1 MSKSHKLASFAKSAV
16 ATALMAAASLASAAI
31 VYVGDS
37 AGHVGKFDTT
47 TLTGVPLGSVTVGQ
61 AVGLAY
67 NGATGTVYVLDRN
80 TNKVFGMDG
89 STGAASL
96 AFNSSAS
103 FQGGAVSGGLLYGT
117 FEGLPSTPAGAF
129 NLAGVPTVTGSAMPS
144 HTHAM
149 GVDPAT
155 GQLYTIGGDNAI
167 RGVSSAGAAGASIVT
182 AALAEFADDL
192 DYFGGNF
199 LVAQFSN
206 SRVDLVNGVTGAVSS
221 FITAAQVRAMGLG
234 DVSGVVVQFAGTSV
248 PEPGTLVLLA
258 AAGLGMLTT
267 RRKAPK

>member
-1 MSKSHKLASFAKSAV
+1 MSKSHKLASFAKGVV
-16 ATALMAAASLASAAI
+16 AAALMSAASLASAAI
-31 VYVGDS
+31 VYVGDA

-47 TLTGVPLGSVTVGQ
+47 TSTGVPLGSVSVGQ
-61 AVGLAY
+61 AIGLAY

-89 STGAASL
+89 TTGAASL
-96 AFNSSAS
+96 AFNSSS
-103 FQGGAVSGGLLYGT
+103 GFQGGAISGGLLYGT
-117 FEGLPSTPAGAF
+117 FEGGSGTPAGAY
-129 NLAGVPTVTGSAMPS
+129 NLAGAQTVTGSAMPA

-155 GQLYTIGGDNAI
+155 GQLYTIGSDNVI
-167 RGVSSAGAAGASIVT
+167 RGVSSAGVAGAGLVT
-182 AALAEFADDL
+182 AAIAEFADDL

-206 SRVDLVNGVTGAVSS
+206 ARVDLVNGITGAVSP
-221 FITAAQVRAMGLG
+221 FITAAQIREMGLG
-234 DVSGVVVQFAGTSV
+234 SVSGVVVQFAGTTV

-267 RRKAPK
+267 RRKAQK